1 MPERGRERDDTGG
14 IREGNTQRVR
24 QRKWDRKSQ
33 REFMQLSA
41 SVKLRASTHQNEKG
55 HSIHTHTLDPPSQH
69 RQ

>member
-33 REFMQLSA
+33 REFM
-41 SVKLRASTHQNEKG
+41 
-55 HSIHTHTLDPPSQH
+55 
-69 RQ
+69 